1 MAAQRDRLYRLVL
14 GLTRRCRQ
22 QILIVNA
29 EIGEQGYEQRGQL
42 LVALQQMLRRWQTS
56 PPSS

>member
-1 MAAQRDRLYRLVL
+1 LYRLVL

-22 QILIVNA
+22 KIVIVNA

-42 LVALQQMLRRWQTS
+42 LVALQQMLRRFHDK
-56 PPSS
+56 SSS